1 MHTRLLVFAL
11 PVLAS
16 SFTMA
21 NEVNYHIRISP
32 TSEDQLRF
40 SANTR
45 NLGKFTVEPPR
56 SLTSAIP
63 PALSCLQDER
73 FTSIQYGTEVECDR
87 IEWQTTAEKVPDQ
100 GFEPSNQN
108 DSYSPQ
114 QGWYFVSEYDTLPRI
129 PQADITLVC
138 TPDQHCYTLPNPTL
152 PPLFLVWGMDTALIP
167 ISGQHVRVHVEDA
180 KVIDAQQRWLP
191 TMQKQLS
198 YLHRVFPQSNMA
210 GWELAFFKRD
220 KNAGSLGGAAG
231 TNMLLVNS
239 LLDQGELTDESLQL
253 LLKISAHESIHYMD
267 KRKNSLW
274 KSESLAEY
282 YALKS
287 LMNTEITFES
297 PEALWQQFAQKYPF
311 AGTGL
316 YEAEHQVLEHGNR
329 QYYPLFYFKGAAF
342 WYALDQALQT
352 HGASLDQWQQIEL
365 GREAEFNAKIITQL
379 QAIIGE
385 ERWQALAEKYL

>member
-1 MHTRLLVFAL
+1 
-11 PVLAS
+11 
-16 SFTMA
+16 
-21 NEVNYHIRISP
+21 
-32 TSEDQLRF
+32 
-40 SANTR
+40 
-45 NLGKFTVEPPR
+45 
-56 SLTSAIP
+56 
-63 PALSCLQDER
+63 
-73 FTSIQYGTEVECDR
+73 
-87 IEWQTTAEKVPDQ
+87 
-100 GFEPSNQN
+100 
-108 DSYSPQ
+108 
-114 QGWYFVSEYDTLPRI
+114 
-129 PQADITLVC
+129 
-138 TPDQHCYTLPNPTL
+138 
-152 PPLFLVWGMDTALIP
+152 MDTALIP

-239 LLDQGELTDESLQL
+239 LLDQGELTDESLQF

-267 KRKNSLW
+267 KRQNSLW

-316 YEAEHQVLEHGNR
+316 YEAEHQVLEQGNR

-365 GREAEFNAKIITQL
+365 GRETELDAKIITQL

>member
-16 SFTMA
+16 SLTMA
-21 NEVNYHIRISP
+21 NEVNYRISP

-45 NLGKFTVEPPR
+45 HLGKFTVEPPR
-56 SLTSAIP
+56 SLTSAVP
-63 PALSCLQDER
+63 PAPSCLQDER

-87 IEWQTTAEKVPDQ
+87 IEWQTTAEKVPEQ

-114 QGWYFVSEYDTLPRI
+114 QGWYFVSEYDSLPRI

-138 TPDQHCYTLPNPTL
+138 TPDQHCYTLPDPTL

-239 LLDQGELTDESLQL
+239 LLDQGELTDESLQF

-267 KRKNSLW
+267 KRQNSLW

-316 YEAEHQVLEHGNR
+316 YEAEHQVLEQGNR

-365 GREAEFNAKIITQL
+365 GRETELDAKIITQL

>member
-1 MHTRLLVFAL
+1 MHTRLLVLTL
-11 PVLAS
+11 PILAS

-40 SANTR
+40 SASTR
-45 NLGKFTVEPPR
+45 HLGKFTVKPPR
-56 SLTSAIP
+56 SLTSAMP
-63 PALSCLQDER
+63 PALSCLQDEL
-73 FTSIQYGTEVECDR
+73 FTSIQYGTEVECDK
-87 IEWQTTAEKVPDQ
+87 IEWQTSAEKVPEQ

-114 QGWYFVSEYDTLPRI
+114 HGWYFVSEYDSLPRI

-138 TPDQHCYTLPNPTL
+138 TPDQRCYTLPDPTL
-152 PPLFLVWGMDTALIP
+152 PPLFLVWGMDTARIP

-231 TNMLLVNS
+231 ANMLLVNS

-297 PEALWQQFAQKYPF
+297 PETLWQQFAQKYPL
-311 AGTGL
+311 ATTGL
-316 YEAEHQVLEHGNR
+316 YEAEHQVLEQGNR

-342 WYALDQALQT
+342 WYALDQALQA
-352 HGASLDQWQQIEL
+352 HRASLDQWQQIEL
-365 GREAEFNAKIITQL
+365 GREAELDAKIITQL

>member
-11 PVLAS
+11 PILAS

-32 TSEDQLRF
+32 TYEDQLHF
-40 SANTR
+40 SANTH

-56 SLTSAIP
+56 SLTSAMP

-114 QGWYFVSEYDTLPRI
+114 QGWYFVSEYDSLPRI

-138 TPDQHCYTLPNPTL
+138 TPDQRCYTLPDPTL
-152 PPLFLVWGMDTALIP
+152 PPLFLVWGMDTARIP

-180 KVIDAQQRWLP
+180 KVIDVQQRWLP

-316 YEAEHQVLEHGNR
+316 YEAEHQVLEQGNR

-342 WYALDQALQT
+342 WYALDQALQA

-365 GREAEFNAKIITQL
+365 GREAELDAKIITQL

-385 ERWQALAEKYL
+385 EKWQALAEKYL

>member
-1 MHTRLLVFAL
+1 
-11 PVLAS
+11 
-16 SFTMA
+16 
-21 NEVNYHIRISP
+21 
-32 TSEDQLRF
+32 
-40 SANTR
+40 
-45 NLGKFTVEPPR
+45 PR
-56 SLTSAIP
+56 SLTSAMP

-87 IEWQTTAEKVPDQ
+87 IEWQTTTEKVPEQ

-114 QGWYFVSEYDTLPRI
+114 QGWYFVSEYDSLPRI
-129 PQADITLVC
+129 PQANITLVC
-138 TPDQHCYTLPNPTL
+138 TPDQHCYTLPDPTL
-152 PPLFLVWGMDTALIP
+152 PPLFLVWGMDTARIP

-180 KVIDAQQRWLP
+180 KVIDVQQRWLP

-210 GWELAFFKRD
+210 GWELAFFKRE

-239 LLDQGELTDESLQL
+239 LLDQGELTDESLQF

-267 KRKNSLW
+267 KRQNSLW

-316 YEAEHQVLEHGNR
+316 YEAEHQVLEQGNR

-342 WYALDQALQT
+342 WYAL
-352 HGASLDQWQQIEL
+352 
-365 GREAEFNAKIITQL
+365 
-379 QAIIGE
+379 
-385 ERWQALAEKYL
+385 